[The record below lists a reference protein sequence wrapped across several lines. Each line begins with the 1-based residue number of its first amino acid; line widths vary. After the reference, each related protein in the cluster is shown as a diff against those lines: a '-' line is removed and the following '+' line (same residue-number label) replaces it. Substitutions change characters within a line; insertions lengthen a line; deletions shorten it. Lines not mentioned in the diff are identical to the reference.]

1 MSESVLSVRREPG
14 GDSVLLLLEKK
25 KQTPNHDLRVASN
38 IFLKL
43 NNSISTKG
51 EPYPA
56 GTQSTSVECE
66 LEVLLLKIIDWA
78 TEQQQII
85 RNRARSGKGVEM
97 KEIVMTIW

>member
-1 MSESVLSVRREPG
+1 MTG
-14 GDSVLLLLEKK
+14 KK
-25 KQTPNHDLRVASN
+25 TPNHDLRVASN
-38 IFLKL
+38 ILLKL

-56 GTQSTSVECE
+56 GTQSTSVEYK
-66 LEVLLLKIIDWA
+66 LVLLLKIIDWA

-85 RNRARSGKGVEM
+85 GNRVRSGGEM